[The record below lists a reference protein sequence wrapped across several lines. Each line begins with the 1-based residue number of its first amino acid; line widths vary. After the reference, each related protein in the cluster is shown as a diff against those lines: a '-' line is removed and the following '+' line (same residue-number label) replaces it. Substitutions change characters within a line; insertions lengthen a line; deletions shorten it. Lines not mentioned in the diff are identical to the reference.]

1 MFTLMKIYE
10 YYKYKKK
17 IKLEGVPLA
26 KDPPLFNGS
35 GILKT
40 QIFLLRLI
48 SWILLEEF
56 ALLNRI
62 VLLSISGKS
71 P

>member
-1 MFTLMKIYE
+1 MNITST
-10 YYKYKKK
+10 KKK
-17 IKLEGVPLA
+17 IKLEGAGVPLA